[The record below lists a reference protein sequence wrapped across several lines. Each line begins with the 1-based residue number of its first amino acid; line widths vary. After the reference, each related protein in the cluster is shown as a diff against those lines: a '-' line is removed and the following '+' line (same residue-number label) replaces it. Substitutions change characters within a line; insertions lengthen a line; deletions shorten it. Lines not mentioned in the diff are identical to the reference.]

1 VSPREYAGQSALS
14 ATAANIANSLR
25 NTPDMAAIFRQALP
39 YLAARTGFNGE
50 GQCVAGVTGA
60 NLKARIE
67 EIMKNRM
74 ALKLNFG
81 KKAILAVAGIAALA
95 LPIAVGVINT
105 PMMRAQSVGAHPIF
119 ICYT

>member
-1 VSPREYAGQSALS
+1 
-14 ATAANIANSLR
+14 
-25 NTPDMAAIFRQALP
+25 
-39 YLAARTGFNGE
+39 
-50 GQCVAGVTGA
+50 VTGA